1 MSYYVYMLECVS
13 GKYYT
18 GYAADLEKRLKQ
30 HVSGKG
36 GARFTRSFR
45 PLKLLAAWEI
55 SGTKGDA
62 MRVELLIK
70 SRTRDEKKILVQ
82 NPLNLI
88 EMIAEKY
95 ADSTIEINLFPI
107 DNIALLS

>member
-1 MSYYVYMLECVS
+1 MSYYVYMLECTS

-18 GYAADLEKRLKQ
+18 GYAINLEKRLKQ

-36 GARFTRSFR
+36 GAKFTRSFR

-55 SGTKGDA
+55 TGAKGDA
-62 MRVELLIK
+62 IRIELLIK
-70 SRTRDEKKILVQ
+70 SRTRDEKIALIK
-82 NPLNLI
+82 NPVNLI

-95 ADSTIEINLFPI
+95 ADNNIGIKLIPV
-107 DNIALLS
+107 DNIAL